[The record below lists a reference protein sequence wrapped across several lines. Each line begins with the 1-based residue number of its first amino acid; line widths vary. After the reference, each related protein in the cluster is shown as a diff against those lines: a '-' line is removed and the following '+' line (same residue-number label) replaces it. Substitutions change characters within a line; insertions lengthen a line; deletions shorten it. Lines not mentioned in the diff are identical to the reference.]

1 MTHFIDRRRALM
13 VLACAAAT
21 LPAVASAQSD
31 FPNKSI
37 RVIVPFAAGSGA
49 DGATRVIAE
58 QMQRTLGQTLVVE
71 NRPGGSGAVAVLAV
85 KQAPADGYTILV
97 GTNSPMSVN
106 PIVMKNPGYDSVK
119 DFKPVNGIL
128 RSMNVWYVANE
139 SPIRSIP
146 DLITAARSKPV
157 SVGSYSAGYHLGIEW
172 VATLGGVKVNYVNYK
187 GQAQAITDVI
197 GRALDVGMGDMS
209 GALPLIQSGKIRAI
223 GVSGATRHPGLPTV
237 PAIRETFP
245 EYENYAWT
253 SFFVRAET
261 PPEVHGK
268 LVAAMQAALRSPEM
282 KRYFEVNGSDPMVD
296 FGPDRMSEHL
306 RQEIA
311 RFRRVADAAGIKAE

>member
-1 MTHFIDRRRALM
+1 MTRPTNPRRALM
-13 VLACAAAT
+13 VLACAAAV
-21 LPAVASAQSD
+21 LPATAPAQSD
-31 FPNKSI
+31 FPNKPI

-85 KQAPADGYTILV
+85 KQAPADGYTVLV

-146 DLITAARSKPV
+146 DLVAAAKSKPV

-172 VATLGGVKVNYVNYK
+172 VAALGGVKVNYVNYK

-223 GVSGATRHPGLPTV
+223 AVSGATRHPGLPNV

-261 PPEVHGK
+261 PP
-268 LVAAMQAALRSPEM
+268 R
-282 KRYFEVNGSDPMVD
+282 
-296 FGPDRMSEHL
+296 
-306 RQEIA
+306 
-311 RFRRVADAAGIKAE
+311 

>member
-1 MTHFIDRRRALM
+1 MTRFIDRRCALIA
-13 VLACAAAT
+13 LAAAA
-21 LPAVASAQSD
+21 LPGTALAQSD
-31 FPNKSI
+31 FPNKPI

-58 QMQRTLGQTLVVE
+58 QMQRILGQTLMVE
-71 NRPGGSGAVAVLAV
+71 NRPGASGAVAVLAV

-106 PIVMKNPGYDSVK
+106 PVVMKNPGYDSTK

-146 DLITAARSKPV
+146 ELVAASKIKPV
-157 SVGSYSAGYHLGIEW
+157 SVGSYSAGYQLGVEW

-197 GRALDVGMGDMS
+197 GRTLDVGMGDMS

-223 GVSGATRHPGLPTV
+223 GVSGATRHPALPNV

-261 PPEVHGK
+261 PSDAHGK
-268 LVAAMQAALRSPEM
+268 LVTAMQTALRSPEM
-282 KRYFEVNGSDPMVD
+282 KRYFEVNGSDPMTD
-296 FGPDRMSEHL
+296 FGPERMAEHL
-306 RQEIA
+306 RLEIV
-311 RFRRVADAAGIKAE
+311 RFRRVAEAAGIKPE